1 MFQMNLW
8 QDPSVMDIACA
19 ALNGLKMGDRTLT
32 VRRASA
38 SGQPKPDQANVLVQ
52 AQHQIALQ
60 RFALSAGGANAMSLG
75 SMGMGVPGL
84 LSGMGVGMMPNILSG
99 MDVMPRMEELTRV
112 VCLSQVCFCN
122 TTITGTF
129 LLIEINRTRSTCEKS
144 ICPVCYAGCLSR

>member
-1 MFQMNLW
+1 MVDLMFQMNLW

-112 VCLSQVCFCN
+112 VCLSQGF
-122 TTITGTF
+122 
-129 LLIEINRTRSTCEKS
+129 
-144 ICPVCYAGCLSR
+144 